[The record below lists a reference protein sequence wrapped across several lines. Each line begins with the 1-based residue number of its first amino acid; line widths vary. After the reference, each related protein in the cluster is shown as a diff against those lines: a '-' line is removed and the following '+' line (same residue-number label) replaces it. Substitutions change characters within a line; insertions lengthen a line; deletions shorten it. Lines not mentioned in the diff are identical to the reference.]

1 MPLSDGRKS
10 QRALAAHFQD
20 VTRGKLRHPSWVAA
34 QAARRNTPDPSTTSA
49 LRAARLPEELREPPT
64 SAVVATAA
72 AVPPEAI
79 EQPRLPSRPPPPM
92 QPVERPASQLPSAR
106 ESGQFAH
113 LALDAQAQSALT
125 EAVEQLVSA
134 RSFVIDQSVRQL
146 TELAIAIARRVI
158 AHEISIDP
166 GIVERMVYEG
176 LDALGQHERVLI
188 RLGSLFAEA
197 RPALEQ
203 RLALRG
209 GRHEVVEDPS
219 LGDYG
224 CIVETE
230 FGRVDESI
238 ESRLALLLESL
249 TGSNE
254 SADTAS
260 DGGES
265 WVTR

>member
-1 MPLSDGRKS
+1 MPSSDRKS

-20 VTRGKLRHPSWVAA
+20 ITRGKLRHPSWVAA
-34 QAARRNTPDPSTTSA
+34 QAARRSTPDPGGINA
-49 LRAARLPEELREPPT
+49 LRAPRLPEELREPPT
-64 SAVVATAA
+64 SAVVATAPV
-72 AVPPEAI
+72 VPEAAI
-79 EQPRLPSRPPPPM
+79 EQPARRSRPPAAMTPL
-92 QPVERPASQLPSAR
+92 ERRPSQLPSAHQ
-106 ESGQFAH
+106 SGQFAH
-113 LALDAQAQSALT
+113 LALDAQAQSALN

-134 RSFVIDQSVRQL
+134 RGFVIDQSVRQL

-158 AHEISIDP
+158 AHEISVDP

-238 ESRLALLLESL
+238 EARLALLLQELSG
-249 TGSNE
+249 TNDGAE
-254 SADTAS
+254 AAP

>member
-1 MPLSDGRKS
+1 MPSFDGRKS

-34 QAARRNTPDPSTTSA
+34 QAVRRNTPDPGTANA
-49 LRAARLPEELREPPT
+49 LRAPRLPEELREPPA
-64 SAVVATAA
+64 SAVVATAPP
-72 AVPPEAI
+72 VPPEAI
-79 EQPRLPSRPPPPM
+79 EQPRLPSRPPPM
-92 QPVERPASQLPSAR
+92 LAVERPASQLPSAHQ
-106 ESGQFAH
+106 SGQFAH
-113 LALDAQAQSALT
+113 LTLDVQAQSALT

-158 AHEISIDP
+158 AHEVSVDP

-188 RLGSLFAEA
+188 RLGSLFSEA

-249 TGSNE
+249 TGSGE

>member
-1 MPLSDGRKS
+1 MPSSERKS

-20 VTRGKLRHPSWVAA
+20 ITRGKLRHPSWVAA
-34 QAARRNTPDPSTTSA
+34 QAARSTPNPGGANA
-49 LRAARLPEELREPPT
+49 LRAPRVPEELREPPT

-72 AVPPEAI
+72 PVPEAAVAPP
-79 EQPRLPSRPPPPM
+79 PRPSRAPPPVH
-92 QPVERPASQLPSAR
+92 PVERPASQLPSAHQ
-106 ESGQFAH
+106 SGQFAH
-113 LALDAQAQSALT
+113 PALDPQAQSALT

-158 AHEISIDP
+158 AHEISVDP
-166 GIVERMVYEG
+166 GIVERMVHEG

-249 TGSNE
+249 TGSGE
-254 SADTAS
+254 SSDTTP

>member
-1 MPLSDGRKS
+1 M
-10 QRALAAHFQD
+10 
-20 VTRGKLRHPSWVAA
+20 
-34 QAARRNTPDPSTTSA
+34 
-49 LRAARLPEELREPPT
+49 
-64 SAVVATAA
+64 
-72 AVPPEAI
+72 
-79 EQPRLPSRPPPPM
+79 PSRPPPP
-92 QPVERPASQLPSAR
+92 PLATVERAPSQLPAAHQ
-106 ESGQFAH
+106 SGQFH
-113 LALDAQAQSALT
+113 LALDTKALSAVS

-158 AHEISIDP
+158 AHEVSVDP

-209 GRHEVVEDPS
+209 GRHEVVEDSS

-238 ESRLALLLESL
+238 ESRLALLLQAL
-249 TGSNE
+249 T
-254 SADTAS
+254 DTGDGAERA